1 MVCEVFRASNVKP
14 MVNPFES
21 HPRVFVVDDEIAIAK
36 MLSVILQINL
46 FDATPF
52 ADPKAAL
59 EVARVSPP
67 DYLISDIA
75 MEGMTGIELARII
88 RREIPACK
96 VLLFSALAE
105 GPELVRRAADEG
117 ESFSFLQKPVH
128 PTELVSA
135 LRNL

>member
-1 MVCEVFRASNVKP
+1 MA
-14 MVNPFES
+14 NPVES
-21 HPRVFVVDDEIAIAK
+21 HPRAYVVDDEIAIAK
-36 MLSVILQINL
+36 MLSVVLQIHL

-52 ADPKAAL
+52 ADPKTAL

-75 MEGMTGIELARII
+75 MEGMTGIELARIV
-88 RREIPACK
+88 RREIPRCK

-105 GPELVRRAADEG
+105 GPELVRQAAEDGEG
-117 ESFSFLQKPVH
+117 FSFLQKPVH

-135 LRNL
+135 LRKL

>member
-1 MVCEVFRASNVKP
+1 MG
-14 MVNPFES
+14 NPLEY
-21 HPRVFVVDDEIAIAK
+21 HPRVFVVDDEISIAK

-52 ADPKAAL
+52 ADPIAAL

-67 DYLISDIA
+67 EYLISDIA
-75 MEGMTGIELARII
+75 MEGMTGIELARIV
-88 RREIPACK
+88 RREIPGCK
-96 VLLFSALAE
+96 ILLFSALAE
-105 GPELVRRAADEG
+105 GSELVRRAG
-117 ESFSFLQKPVH
+117 EKFSFLQKPVH